1 MSSFAIKKII
11 LQREEKIYKL
21 KRILEKTISINVEK
35 SVILQIKDQKK
46 ELEYFENLKDKQQTG
61 MEIFLQ

>member
-1 MSSFAIKKII
+1 MPSFTIKKII

-21 KRILEKTISINVEK
+21 KRILEKTLSINAEK
-35 SVILQIKDQKK
+35 SVILQIKDQEK
-46 ELEYFENLKDKQQTG
+46 ELEYFENLKDKQQVG